1 MLVRCTLPSYGLV
14 LLGDSPGVHVVPAPL
29 LGSQSLI
36 ESQLP
41 PNPHLGQLL
50 RDHGVDALFE
60 AAVVLPQ
67 RLDVDH
73 RVDNSALVHLV
84 DRDQNLCFFKNS
96 LFTFLIAAI
105 FWFSAKFPTASTPC
119 QEKRG

>member
-1 MLVRCTLPSYGLV
+1 M
-14 LLGDSPGVHVVPAPL
+14 
-29 LGSQSLI
+29 I

-84 DRDQNLCFFKNS
+84 NWGQNLGLYGHIVHLSDSCN
-96 LFTFLIAAI
+96 FLV
-105 FWFSAKFPTASTPC
+105 FSEIPNRVDTLQREAK
-119 QEKRG
+119 